1 MHKLVSIAFI
11 IVIIGGLLFG
21 IEVARGTMRGNGLM
35 FAGICTGIASLYLL
49 LSPTARNEISSGFD
63 TLENIA
69 FDVKFDDMKVNGHM
83 IGSLKT
89 DY

>member
-21 IEVARGTMRGNGLM
+21 VEVVRGTMRGNGLM

-49 LSPTARNEISSGFD
+49 VSPTARKDISSGFD
-63 TLENIA
+63 TLENID
-69 FDVKFDDMKVNGHM
+69 FDLKFQDMTVNGHVT
-83 IGSLKT
+83 GSLKP
-89 DY
+89 D